1 MEHYH
6 GSEDILDE
14 HREFSMPTDL
24 IAKLKGVGHSVRFTT
39 FWGCP
44 VRTEKRYG
52 PLWGPTSGLFRPT
65 RLLRAMLCRYGSYQ
79 AGNESC
85 KMNRCRH
92 RLYVSVCLIICA
104 GPELFCQFR
113 ACTA

>member
-39 FWGCP
+39 FWG
-44 VRTEKRYG
+44 
-52 PLWGPTSGLFRPT
+52 
-65 RLLRAMLCRYGSYQ
+65 
-79 AGNESC
+79 
-85 KMNRCRH
+85 
-92 RLYVSVCLIICA
+92 
-104 GPELFCQFR
+104 
-113 ACTA
+113 